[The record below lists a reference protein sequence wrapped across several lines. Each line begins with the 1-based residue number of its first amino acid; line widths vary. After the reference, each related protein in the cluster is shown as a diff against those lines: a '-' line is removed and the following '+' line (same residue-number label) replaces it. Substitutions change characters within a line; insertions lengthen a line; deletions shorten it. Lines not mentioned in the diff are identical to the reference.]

1 MSSDD
6 DKTIFN
12 PGADA
17 FQADPNATIL
27 IPNPGRRLRPESPV
41 PAGGDPGQVPE
52 PPPPPVRQPVT
63 PLRVQVRGQDNA
75 ILSASSTLITVLSA
89 LSNSLSHPNIA
100 QLQQELAT
108 EIGNL
113 DARLK
118 QAGVRNEEALSAR
131 YVICSAIDEA
141 VMNTPWGVE
150 SGWGQRSLLRVYH
163 NEASGGERF
172 FVLLD
177 QLMAQP
183 HQYRDLLELFYVLL
197 CMGFKG
203 KYHLDPAGD
212 SRVDTLR
219 ERLHQDLYGGRPY
232 ERALSNAAQLG
243 AIAKPGLRHHI
254 PLWVVLSV
262 SLALTLLV
270 YTGLR
275 AWMYS
280 GSVDMTRSFDSIYP
294 VERTN

>member
-1 MSSDD
+1 VTDD

-12 PGADA
+12 PGSRNL
-17 FQADPNATIL
+17 QPDPNATIL
-27 IPNPGRRLRPESPV
+27 IPNPGRRLRPESGIAPSGE
-41 PAGGDPGQVPE
+41 PALEAAPRGRSPSRVKVELKGQS
-52 PPPPPVRQPVT
+52 
-63 PLRVQVRGQDNA
+63 NS
-75 ILSASSTLITVLSA
+75 ILSASNTLITVLSA
-89 LSNSLSHPNIA
+89 LSNSMSHPNIA

-113 DARLK
+113 DARLS
-118 QAGVRNEEALSAR
+118 QAGVRNEEAQTAR
-131 YVICSAIDEA
+131 YVLCTALDEA
-141 VMNTPWGVE
+141 VMNTPWGVD

-177 QLMAQP
+177 QLMARPQE
-183 HQYRDLLELFYVLL
+183 YRDLLELFYVLL

-212 SRVDTLR
+212 SRIDTMR
-219 ERLHQDLYGGRPY
+219 ERLHQDLYGGRAY
-232 ERALSNAAQLG
+232 ERSLSDSARVKGTAR
-243 AIAKPGLRHHI
+243 PSLRNQI

-262 SLALTLLV
+262 SLAFTLLV

-280 GSVDMTRSFDSIYP
+280 GSVDIAESFDDIYT
-294 VERTN
+294 VKHSN